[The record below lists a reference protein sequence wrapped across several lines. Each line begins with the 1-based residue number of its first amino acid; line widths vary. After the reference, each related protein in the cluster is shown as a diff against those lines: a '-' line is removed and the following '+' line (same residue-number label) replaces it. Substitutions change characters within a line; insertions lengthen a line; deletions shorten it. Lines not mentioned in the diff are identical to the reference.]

1 MDMVNLMADLK
12 DAHLNF
18 FPTCYTWFGFGQ
30 RLLLY
35 SVINKDGA
43 QIIKI
48 FDDKADNSTIDCEVT
63 HIDGRPSME
72 VINEYADR
80 VYISRDT
87 GVRLNRYY
95 QE

>member
-1 MDMVNLMADLK
+1 MLIYISL
-12 DAHLNF
+12 
-18 FPTCYTWFGFGQ
+18 TSSCYTSFNFNQ
-30 RLLLY
+30 QLDLY